1 VDRIRELVKQIP
13 GSVYT
18 VRQLRKCLPQFGGH
32 HLQDGEWLYQ
42 REVIEWLCNNRSA
55 RKQLPLLYRI
65 FGAYCAHRH
74 RSGGARITGGRE
86 IHRSIISLRKA
97 LRLKDNAPVNID
109 SKTIFLDL
117 HDPRMLQVPNEISD
131 SYPDTAILRSFIGSQ
146 DTFVDV
152 GANHGSFSVAAS
164 KVIGSEGLIVAIE
177 PQPRKADLV
186 KKSLAANAEC
196 EFQVHNIACADET
209 SEADFF
215 IPTGSSGGAS
225 MFSEYAAVVPH
236 QKIRV
241 SVRRFDEATAWKSF
255 PGQVFVKV
263 DVEGSESKFLN
274 GASEMIRNRRP
285 EIMLEVN
292 QLSMTAAGESKE
304 NLIGQLKALG
314 YSRYYDVR
322 PFSGPF
328 ALANLLTT
336 ARRDVRNIIVTARDA
351 LLTIPLFMV
360 HAKAVLD
367 LL

>member
-1 VDRIRELVKQIP
+1 
-13 GSVYT
+13 
-18 VRQLRKCLPQFGGH
+18 
-32 HLQDGEWLYQ
+32 
-42 REVIEWLCNNRSA
+42 
-55 RKQLPLLYRI
+55 
-65 FGAYCAHRH
+65 
-74 RSGGARITGGRE
+74 
-86 IHRSIISLRKA
+86 
-97 LRLKDNAPVNID
+97 
-109 SKTIFLDL
+109 
-117 HDPRMLQVPNEISD
+117 
-131 SYPDTAILRSFIGSQ
+131 
-146 DTFVDV
+146 
-152 GANHGSFSVAAS
+152 
-164 KVIGSEGLIVAIE
+164 
-177 PQPRKADLV
+177 
-186 KKSLAANAEC
+186 
-196 EFQVHNIACADET
+196 
-209 SEADFF
+209 
-215 IPTGSSGGAS
+215 
-225 MFSEYAAVVPH
+225 
-236 QKIRV
+236 
-241 SVRRFDEATAWKSF
+241 
-255 PGQVFVKV
+255 V